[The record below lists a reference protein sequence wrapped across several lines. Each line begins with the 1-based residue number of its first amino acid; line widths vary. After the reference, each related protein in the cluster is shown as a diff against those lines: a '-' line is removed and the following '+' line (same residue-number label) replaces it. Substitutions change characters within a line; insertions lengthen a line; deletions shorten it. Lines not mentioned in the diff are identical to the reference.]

1 LKNDNRDYRRM
12 ETLDRYDTQLLDNR
26 NYDEMD
32 LDTRL
37 RVEEELDRRDA
48 REGRIAQVLQED
60 QECESDTF

>member
-1 LKNDNRDYRRM
+1 M